1 MSNTARVRSSGS
13 AAAAVWIGHL
23 VIVATAGH
31 VDHGKTSLV
40 QALTGIN
47 TDRLPEEQRR
57 GMTIEL
63 GFAYA
68 DWALDLPRDGPA
80 LTRPIAFVD
89 VPGHEGLVRTM
100 LAGVTGI
107 DVALLVV
114 AADDGL
120 MPQTLEHLALLTL
133 LGVPQLVVVLS
144 KTDRVA
150 APRLQQ
156 VALEVQGLLAG
167 GPYAAAPQF
176 AVAAPSGQGLPALR
190 QYLTNA
196 AGSQQPRPAL
206 GQFRLAIDRSFTR
219 AGAGRVVTGTV
230 LSGQVRVGDVVVVSP
245 SGAAARVRGLQA
257 HHQAALLAQA
267 GERCAMNL
275 TGALLKRTPPERGD
289 WVLAPAA
296 HRPTQ
301 RLDVQLQVLASAAAP
316 LRPRSELQLHLGAA
330 VVNVQVA
337 ALGGSSL
344 APGSTGLAQL
354 VLTQPVTAAYG
365 DRFVLRDPAANRSL
379 AGGWVVD
386 PFGPARGRLR
396 PQRLAQLDCLRQ
408 PDITSALSALLAME
422 PHGVHLPAFAQAHN
436 LRPDEAEALYQ
447 KLALPRATHGEGWI
461 GLSPFHRQQRR
472 AQLLT
477 ALAQWHLLYPD
488 HVGPQSAELAAA
500 CVLLEALPQAL
511 PQALFQALLANLV
524 QDQRVVA
531 VGLRL
536 RLVDHQPVLSEA
548 DSAVLSLIQALL
560 VPAGLR
566 PPIVGEL
573 ATQLAMPVPALLETL
588 ARLTAQGHLVRVA
601 PNRYYLPATVN
612 ELIAQAHA
620 LAAAAAGAAAEG
632 TAAASIDAAGY
643 RDHTGIGRN
652 LTVQVLEFFKRE
664 GLTRFD
670 GTRHWLLSPATR
682 EPGAATAA

>member
-1 MSNTARVRSSGS
+1 MSNTARAPGSGP
-13 AAAAVWIGHL
+13 AAAAVWTGPL

-40 QALTGIN
+40 QALTGVN

-68 DWALDLPRDGPA
+68 DWRQDLTFDGPA

-100 LAGVTGI
+100 LAGVAGI
-107 DVALLVV
+107 DLALLVV
-114 AADDGL
+114 AADDGP
-120 MPQTLEHLALLTL
+120 MPQTHEHLALLTL
-133 LGVPQLVVVLS
+133 LAVPQMVVVLS
-144 KTDRVA
+144 KTDRVG

-156 VALEVQGLLAG
+156 VAQEVQGLLAG
-167 GPYAAAPQF
+167 SPYAAAPQF
-176 AVAAPSGQGLPALR
+176 AVAAPSGQGVPALR
-190 QYLTNA
+190 QHLANA
-196 AGSQQPRPAL
+196 ADVQQPRPAI

-230 LSGQVRVGDVVVVSP
+230 LSGQVHVGDAVLVSP
-245 SGAAARVRGLQA
+245 GGTEARVRGLHA
-257 HHQAALLAQA
+257 HHQATLSAQA

-275 TGALLKRTPPERGD
+275 TGALLKRNPPQRGD

-344 APGSTGLAQL
+344 APGSAGLAQL
-354 VLTQPVTAAYG
+354 VLEQAVAAVHG

-408 PDITSALSALLAME
+408 PNITSALSALLAIE
-422 PHGVHLPAFAQAHN
+422 PHGVDLPGFAQAHN
-436 LRPDEAEALYQ
+436 LRPDEANALYQ
-447 KLALPRATHGEGWI
+447 QLALPRATHGEGWI
-461 GLSPFHRQQRR
+461 GLSPLHWQQGRS
-472 AQLLT
+472 QLLT
-477 ALAQWHLLYPD
+477 TLAQWHRLHPD
-488 HVGPQSAELAAA
+488 CVGPQTAELASA
-500 CVLLEALPQAL
+500 CALLQAL
-511 PQALFQALLANLV
+511 PQALLQALLAGLV
-524 QDQRVVA
+524 QDQRVVV
-531 VGLRL
+531 VGLRHK
-536 RLVDHQPVLSEA
+536 LVDHQPVLSVA
-548 DSAVLSLIQALL
+548 DSAVLSRIQALL
-560 VPAGLR
+560 LPAGLR

-573 ATQLAMPVPALLETL
+573 AAQLGMPSPALLETL

-612 ELIAQAHA
+612 ELITQAQA
-620 LAAAAAGAAAEG
+620 LATAGAAAEG
-632 TAAASIDAAGY
+632 TAAACIDAAGY

-682 EPGAATAA
+682 EVGGAAAA